1 MITYQNNKI
10 WQRPWFLAIV
20 GCTAIAG
27 AAWWW
32 TSHGDSPNNHSGNV
46 ASTVGGWLTPSTG
59 ASGNAATQPGNNATP
74 LLAQGRPTDL
84 PESDWNALTG
94 ALSKQP
100 GDAQAEAARVVDYLR
115 YQKRFEYWQTTEGN
129 KSAKERA
136 ALAQALLDEIPARLA
151 KGEFTTAEAVLM
163 NTVLITESEPN
174 ETARQQRIAAMQEQ
188 LLKSAPPQDNE
199 KLVREADRNTEAKR
213 LVATTFAEWQAKPEA
228 SRTQATL
235 EAALANAQR
244 SFNAGGAQ

>member
-27 AAWWW
+27 AAWLW
-32 TSHGDSPNNHSGNV
+32 TSHSDSTNHGSSGV
-46 ASTVGGWLTPSTG
+46 ASTVGGWLTPGTG
-59 ASGNAATQPGNNATP
+59 ASGNAQPSANNTAP
-74 LLAQGRPTDL
+74 VLAQGRPTDI
-84 PESDWNALTG
+84 PEADWNALTG
-94 ALSKQP
+94 ALSKQR

-129 KSAKERA
+129 KSTKERA

-163 NTVLITESEPN
+163 NTVLITETEPDA
-174 ETARQQRIAAMQEQ
+174 TARQQRIAAMQEQ
-188 LLKSAPPQDNE
+188 LLKAAPPQDNE
-199 KLVREADRNTEAKR
+199 KLVREAERNTEAKR
-213 LVATTFAEWQAKPEA
+213 LVATTFAEWQSKPEA
-228 SRTQATL
+228 SRTQASL
-235 EAALANAQR
+235 EAALADAQR

>member
-1 MITYQNNKI
+1 MITYQNDKI

-20 GCTAIAG
+20 GCTAIAS

-32 TSHGDSPNNHSGNV
+32 TSHGDSTPSTPSVVTN
-46 ASTVGGWLTPSTG
+46 TVGGWLTPGTG
-59 ASGNAATQPGNNATP
+59 SSNNAHPAGSNSSP
-74 LLAQGRPTDL
+74 LLAEGRPTGI
-84 PESDWNALTG
+84 PETDWNALKG

-100 GDAQAEAARVVDYLR
+100 GNAEAEAARVVNYLQ

-136 ALAQALLDEIPARLA
+136 ALAQALLEEIPARLA
-151 KGEFTTAEAVLM
+151 KGEFTIGEAVLM

-188 LLKSAPPQDNE
+188 LLKMAPPQDNE
-199 KLVREADRNTEAKR
+199 KLVREAERNTEAKR

-228 SRTQATL
+228 TRTQASL
-235 EAALANAQR
+235 EAALADAQR
-244 SFNAGGAQ
+244 SFNAGGTP